1 MIFFIFG
8 RFEKCLRIGMKP
20 NWVLSDEQCSI
31 RFRKVRREEQVKVE
45 EVLIKPEPSP
55 VKQSKLLQSVRTSVS
70 WCKCPV

>member
-1 MIFFIFG
+1 
-8 RFEKCLRIGMKP
+8 MKP

-45 EVLIKPEPSP
+45 EVLIKPEPST
-55 VKQSKLLQSVRTSVS
+55 VKQSKLFRSILTSVS

>member
-1 MIFFIFG
+1 
-8 RFEKCLRIGMKP
+8 MKP

-45 EVLIKPEPSP
+45 EVLIKPEPST
-55 VKQSKLLQSVRTSVS
+55 VKQSKLFGSILTSVS